1 MSLFDLLLSLL
12 WLVFSIY
19 SIFFNSSI
27 FSIPCSLLP
36 TKADVTDYLMNSVCL
51 CRQVNME
58 RNCCTALCSGN
69 AKSRLEA
76 VIEHLLGRPDQQCTC
91 HAMHLS
97 DWKGWS
103 QDALLPRPHVR
114 VGSGGEGFL
123 LEIPAYLRPSE
134 SKQLSSFV
142 SVPTTV
148 ASLSWFEQTL
158 ACCSLGY
165 CYFAVV
171 AVLFIV
177 LQSFFVANIVFVT
190 TVTFCSFIV
199 CKSFQSVDK
208 CSADLGNTS
217 ACHLHEF
224 AMKAISIELMITICC
239 EGLLFFPFPNTLAS
253 LCTDSVPLDVN
264 FWKALVYFV
273 HVQRYEHRNAKA
285 KAEMWLH
292 KSF

>member
-1 MSLFDLLLSLL
+1 MSICQHDVKRYLLLVKIRAFSRHVLRFQQFSLTLSFGTFRSNMSLFDLLLSLL

-27 FSIPCSLLP
+27 FSIPRSLLP

-69 AKSRLEA
+69 AKSQLEA

-148 ASLSWFEQTL
+148 ASLS
-158 ACCSLGY
+158 
-165 CYFAVV
+165 
-171 AVLFIV
+171 
-177 LQSFFVANIVFVT
+177 
-190 TVTFCSFIV
+190 
-199 CKSFQSVDK
+199 
-208 CSADLGNTS
+208 
-217 ACHLHEF
+217 
-224 AMKAISIELMITICC
+224 
-239 EGLLFFPFPNTLAS
+239 
-253 LCTDSVPLDVN
+253 
-264 FWKALVYFV
+264 
-273 HVQRYEHRNAKA
+273 
-285 KAEMWLH
+285 
-292 KSF
+292 